1 MDFDD
6 IRTQSILCVGT
17 CIEDKSCVYLLDNCN
32 GILLW
37 KEVQR
42 MIENIF
48 IELSELLTRLL
59 INEIALAIIYQEL
72 FMYTIGIITGIV
84 FYVGCVYLYFLL
96 DRIVE
101 KLGEIDDSLSD
112 LRVDMAV
119 TQTEIQRAKEELN
132 RIDTV

>member
-1 MDFDD
+1 M
-6 IRTQSILCVGT
+6 
-17 CIEDKSCVYLLDNCN
+17 
-32 GILLW
+32 
-37 KEVQR
+37 
-42 MIENIF
+42 M
-48 IELSELLTRLL
+48 
-59 INEIALAIIYQEL
+59 
-72 FMYTIGIITGIV
+72 TIGIITGIV
-84 FYVGCVYLYFLL
+84 FYVGCIYLYFLL